1 LENTR
6 VVLGP
11 MPELLRDI
19 LRSGLLAEPNAEIV
33 GDTADDASV
42 VNLCLERRADAVVL
56 QADDA
61 LELQLETSVSTE
73 RAFRIVAVAPSGRS
87 ARMHRLSWHIDVLS
101 EVSFQQ
107 LRDVI
112 LGGTK
117 GVSAGVTA
125 NEGIPPQPIE

>member
-33 GDTADDASV
+33 G
-42 VNLCLERRADAVVL
+42 RADAVVL

-61 LELQLETSVSTE
+61 LELQLETSVSAE

-87 ARMHRLSWHIDVLS
+87 ARMHRLSWRIDVLS